1 MRTKTPLL
9 PGIHLQSLRRKPRTG
24 KQILAEKLAEI
35 RRKTITQLGEVFC
48 RFLPV
53 EVLQPSRSGRH
64 SRRRIFSKENTFW
77 AFLGQVLNA
86 DGSCREV
93 VKKLQ
98 AYAALRKLQ
107 MPSAATSAYC
117 RARMKLSFQELKK
130 IFEYSYES
138 LETLAGKR
146 DYWGRRVVVVD
157 GTGVSTPDTIENQ
170 RVWPQPSQQKQGC
183 GFPVAKILGCFSL
196 QTGGMLSYQIG
207 NKHQH
212 ELPLLR
218 RQYDVFEDSD
228 ILLADKG
235 FCSYY
240 DMAMLA
246 QRAVDTVVTLA
257 RRKPRSEAQADRK
270 LGPDDYLIH
279 WKKPK
284 LGSHQNFTPEQWD
297 QLPSQLRLR
306 QIRVLIHH
314 PGFRTQ
320 KFYLVTTLLDPD
332 RYPANE
338 LAQLYYHRWEV
349 ELFFRDIKTTMGM
362 DTLRC
367 KTPEMIHK
375 EILMHLIAY
384 NCVRHLMY
392 EASRNSDKSVR
403 QISFKGSIQALR
415 GWEPHLNRKDLS
427 QKERLRLIAL
437 LYEGITQNTLLLRP
451 GRTEPRAVKRR
462 PKNYQRLT
470 QPRHE
475 MQVIK
480 HRNRYRKSNAKCA

>member
-1 MRTKTPLL
+1 MQIKTPLL
-9 PGIHLQSLRRKPRTG
+9 PGIHLQTLRRKPRTG
-24 KQILAEKLAEI
+24 QQVVAGKLAEI
-35 RRKTITQLGEVFC
+35 RRKTIGQMGEVFSK
-48 RFLPV
+48 FLPV
-53 EVLQPSRSGRH
+53 EVLQPSSRGEH

-86 DGSCREV
+86 DGSCQEV

-98 AYAALRKLQ
+98 AYSALRKMKL
-107 MPSAATSAYC
+107 PSSATSAYC
-117 RARMKLSFQELKK
+117 RARKKLSLEELKK
-130 IFEYSYES
+130 IFEYSYQS
-138 LETLAGKR
+138 LEILAGKR

-157 GTGVSTPDTIENQ
+157 GTGVSMPDTEENQ
-170 RVWPQPSQQKQGC
+170 QAWPQPGQQKQGC

-196 QTGGMLSYQIG
+196 RTGGLLSHEVS

-218 RQYDVFEDSD
+218 KQYGVFEDSD

-240 DMAMLA
+240 DIAMLA
-246 QRAVDTVVTLA
+246 KQRVDTVVTLA
-257 RRKPRSEAQADRK
+257 RRKPRSEAQADAK

-279 WKKPK
+279 WRKPK
-284 LGSHQNFTPEQWD
+284 LTNHQSFTQEQWD
-297 QLPSQLRLR
+297 ELPMKLHLR
-306 QIRVLIHH
+306 QIKVLIDH

-320 KFYLVTTLLDPD
+320 QFYIVTTLLDAD
-332 RYPANE
+332 RYPAHE
-338 LAQLYYHRWEV
+338 LAELYFHRWEV

-362 DTLRC
+362 DILRC
-367 KTPEMIHK
+367 KTPDMIHK

-384 NCVRHLMY
+384 NCVRRLMV
-392 EASRNSDKSVR
+392 EASEKSGKPVR

-415 GWEPHLNRKDLS
+415 SWEPHLNQQDIS
-427 QKERLRLIAL
+427 PQERSRLIGL
-437 LYEGITQNTLLLRP
+437 LYDGITQKTLLLRP
-451 GRTEPRAVKRR
+451 GRSEPRAVKRR

-480 HRNRYRKSNAKCA
+480 HRNRYRKSHAECA

>member
-1 MRTKTPLL
+1 MRRKTPLL
-9 PGIHLQSLRRKPRTG
+9 PGIHLQTLRRKPRTG
-24 KQILAEKLAEI
+24 QQILAEKLAEI
-35 RRKTITQLGEVFC
+35 RWKTIAQLGEVFS

-53 EVLQPSRSGRH
+53 EVLQPSSSGRH

-157 GTGVSTPDTIENQ
+157 GTGVSIPDTIENQ
-170 RVWPQPSQQKQGC
+170 RVWPQPRQQKPGC

-196 QTGGMLSYQIG
+196 RTGGMLSYEIG
-207 NKHQH
+207 NQHQH

-218 RQYDVFEDSD
+218 KQYDVFQDSD

-246 QRAVDTVVTLA
+246 KRAVDTVVTLA

-279 WKKPK
+279 WKKPR
-284 LGSHQNFTPEQWD
+284 LGAHQNFTPEQWD

-306 QIRVLIHH
+306 QIKVLIDH

-320 KFYLVTTLLDPD
+320 KLYLVTTLLDPD
-332 RYPANE
+332 RYPAHE
-338 LAQLYYHRWEV
+338 LAELYYHRWEV

-362 DTLRC
+362 DILRC
-367 KTPEMIHK
+367 KTPEMIRK

-415 GWEPHLNRKDLS
+415 GWEPHLNRKDLTR
-427 QKERLRLIAL
+427 KERSRLIAL

-480 HRNRYRKSNAKCA
+480 HRNHYRKSNAKLA

>member
-1 MRTKTPLL
+1 MRKRTPLL
-9 PGIHLQSLRRKPRTG
+9 PGIHLQTLRRKPRTG
-24 KQILAEKLAEI
+24 QQILAAELAEI
-35 RRKTITQLGEVFC
+35 RRKTIAQLGEVFSK
-48 RFLPV
+48 FLPV
-53 EVLQPSRSGRH
+53 EVLQPSRSGTH

-98 AYAALRKLQ
+98 AYAALRRIQ

-117 RARMKLSFQELKK
+117 RARMKLNLEELEK
-130 IFEYSYES
+130 IFQYSYES
-138 LETLAGKR
+138 LENLSRRR

-157 GTGVSTPDTIENQ
+157 GTGVSMPDTQENQ
-170 RVWPQPSQQKQGC
+170 QVWPQPSQQKRGC

-196 QTGGMLSYQIG
+196 GTGGMLSYEIG

-218 RQYDVFEDSD
+218 KQYDVFKDSD

-246 QRAVDTVVTLA
+246 KRAVDTVVTLA

-279 WKKPK
+279 WKKPQ
-284 LGSHQNFTPEQWD
+284 LGSHQNFTQKQWD
-297 QLPSQLRLR
+297 ELPSQLQLR
-306 QIRVLIHH
+306 QIKVLIEH

-320 KFYLVTTLLDPD
+320 KLYIVTTLLDAD
-332 RYPANE
+332 RYPAHE
-338 LAQLYYHRWEV
+338 LAELYYHRWQV

-362 DTLRC
+362 DILRC

-384 NCVRHLMY
+384 NCVRRLMY
-392 EASRNSDKSVR
+392 EASENSDQPVR
-403 QISFKGSIQALR
+403 LISFKGSIQALR
-415 GWEPHLNRKDLS
+415 SWEPHLNRKDLS
-427 QKERLRLIAL
+427 RKERSRLIGL
-437 LYEGITQNTLLLRP
+437 LYEGIAQNTLLLRP
-451 GRTEPRAVKRR
+451 GRSEPRTVKRR

-480 HRNRYRKSNAKCA
+480 HRNRYRKSNAICA

>member
-1 MRTKTPLL
+1 MQIKTPLL

-24 KQILAEKLAEI
+24 QQILAGELAEI
-35 RRKTITQLGEVFC
+35 KRKTIGQLGEVFSK
-48 RFLPV
+48 FLPV
-53 EVLQPSRSGRH
+53 EVLQPSSSGQH

-77 AFLGQVLNA
+77 GFLGQVLNA
-86 DGSCREV
+86 DGSCQEV

-98 AYAALRKLQ
+98 AYAALRKMQ

-117 RARMKLSFQELKK
+117 RARMKLPLEELKE
-130 IFEYSYES
+130 IFEYSFQS
-138 LETLAGKR
+138 LEILAGKR

-157 GTGVSTPDTIENQ
+157 GTGVSMPDTIENQ
-170 RVWPQPSQQKQGC
+170 QVWPQPGQQRQGC

-196 QTGGMLSYQIG
+196 RTGGMLSYEIG
-207 NKHQH
+207 NKQQH

-218 RQYDVFEDSD
+218 KQYGVFEDSD
-228 ILLADKG
+228 ILLADRG

-246 QRAVDTVVTLA
+246 KRAVDTVVTLA
-257 RRKPRSEAQADRK
+257 RRKPRSEAQADTK

-279 WKKPK
+279 WRKPK
-284 LGSHQNFTPEQWD
+284 LASHQNFTQEQWD
-297 QLPSQLRLR
+297 ELPSQLRLR
-306 QIRVLIHH
+306 QIKVVIDH
-314 PGFRTQ
+314 PGFRTR
-320 KFYLVTTLLDPD
+320 KFYLVTTLLDAD

-338 LAQLYYHRWEV
+338 LAELYYHRWEV

-362 DTLRC
+362 DLLRC

-384 NCVRHLMY
+384 NCVRRLMY
-392 EASRNSDKSVR
+392 EASKNSDKPVR

-415 GWEPHLNRKDLS
+415 GWEPHLN
-427 QKERLRLIAL
+427 QKEMSRKERSRLIRL
-437 LYEGITQNTLLLRP
+437 LYEGITQNSLLLRP

>member
-1 MRTKTPLL
+1 MRRKTPLL
-9 PGIHLQSLRRKPRTG
+9 PGLHLQTLRRKPRTE
-24 KQILAEKLAEI
+24 QQVLAEELAEI
-35 RRKTITQLGEVFC
+35 RRKTISQLGEVFSK
-48 RFLPV
+48 FLPV
-53 EVLQPSRSGRH
+53 EVLRPSSSGQH

-86 DGSCREV
+86 DGSCQEV

-98 AYAALRKLQ
+98 AYAVLRKMQ

-117 RARMKLSFQELKK
+117 RARMKLSFKELAK
-130 IFEYSYES
+130 ILEYSYQS

-157 GTGVSTPDTIENQ
+157 GTGVSMPDTPENQ
-170 RVWPQPSQQKQGC
+170 QAWPQPGQQKQGC
-183 GFPVAKILGCFSL
+183 GFPVATILGCFSL
-196 QTGGMLSYQIG
+196 RTGGMLTYEIG
-207 NKHQH
+207 NKHQN

-218 RQYDVFEDSD
+218 KGYDVFEDSD

-246 QRAVDTVVTLA
+246 KRAVDTVVTLA

-279 WKKPK
+279 WRKPK
-284 LGSHQNFTPEQWD
+284 LGSHQNFTQEQWD
-297 QLPSQLRLR
+297 QLPSQLQLR
-306 QIRVLIHH
+306 QIKVLIDH

-320 KFYLVTTLLDPD
+320 QLYIVTTLLDAD

-362 DTLRC
+362 DILRC
-367 KTPEMIHK
+367 KTPQMIHK

-384 NCVRHLMY
+384 NCVRRLMY
-392 EASRNSDKSVR
+392 EASEKSGKPVR

-415 GWEPHLNRKDLS
+415 SWEPHLNHKDIS
-427 QKERLRLIAL
+427 RKERSRLIGL

>member
-1 MRTKTPLL
+1 MRRKTPLL
-9 PGIHLQSLRRKPRTG
+9 PGIHLQTLRRKPRTG
-24 KQILAEKLAEI
+24 QQILAEKLAEI
-35 RRKTITQLGEVFC
+35 RRKTIAQLGEVFSK
-48 RFLPV
+48 FVPI
-53 EVLQPSRSGRH
+53 EVLRPSDRGRH

-93 VKKLQ
+93 VQKLQ
-98 AYAALRKLQ
+98 AYAVLRKLQ
-107 MPSAATSAYC
+107 MPSTATSAYC

-138 LETLAGKR
+138 LETLAGKT

-157 GTGVSTPDTIENQ
+157 GTGVSIPDTIENQ
-170 RVWPQPSQQKQGC
+170 RIWPQPIQQKPGC
-183 GFPVAKILGCFSL
+183 GFPVAKILGFFSL
-196 QTGGMLSYQIG
+196 RTGGMLSYEIG
-207 NKHQH
+207 NQHQH

-218 RQYDVFEDSD
+218 KQYDLFEDSD

-279 WKKPK
+279 WKKPR

-306 QIRVLIHH
+306 QIKVLIDH

-320 KFYLVTTLLDPD
+320 KLYLVTTLLDPE
-332 RYPANE
+332 RYPADE
-338 LAQLYYHRWEV
+338 LAALYYHRWDV

-362 DTLRC
+362 DILRC
-367 KTPEMIHK
+367 KTPEMVRK
-375 EILMHLIAY
+375 EMWTCLLAY
-384 NCVRHLMY
+384 NLIRQTILQSAHESGISPRRLSFTAAMQSIA
-392 EASRNSDKSVR
+392 ASWLVMILSDDRVGVSL
-403 QISFKGSIQALR
+403 IETAR
-415 GWEPHLNRKDLS
+415 GNLTGYIVGN
-427 QKERLRLIAL
+427 
-437 LYEGITQNTLLLRP
+437 RP
-451 GRTEPRAVKRR
+451 GRVEPRAVKRR
-462 PKNYQRLT
+462 PKPHDLLT
-470 QPRHE
+470 KPRDQARAE
-475 MQVIK
+475 LLAE
-480 HRNRYRKSNAKCA
+480 KSP